1 MADSTNKL
9 SSVIKEYFDSFTPKI
24 VTGLILVL
32 IALLLFNLDN
42 EVYSKQTTGG
52 NVIGI
57 IIAFF
62 VLNAMIDP
70 LVQSWWKRKRGTNSN
85 ENSRNQETKSQ
96 ITKESS

>member
-9 SSVIKEYFDSFTPKI
+9 SSVIKEYFDSFTPKL

-42 EVYSKQTTGG
+42 EIYSKQTTGG

-70 LVQSWWKRKRGTNSN
+70 LVQSWWKRKRGTNRN
-85 ENSRNQETKSQ
+85 ENSQDQETKSQ